1 MRVKLVTT
9 SLNSVERHYSS
20 RFRAS
25 QMVAAIF
32 GTGALLGSAL
42 LTAHILNAEAENY
55 VGDALKHG
63 LDDIGHGVAMAV
75 ENDFMKHDIRDNLGD
90 LESWA
95 DQQGSNYVGSG
106 EILDTLFV
114 VDAYGVDIVHISRDE
129 ETPAY
134 LNGLFGAVPVNS
146 VVGSVPRSGLV
157 VLNGQLAAYGLASLQ
172 DRPTIGD
179 PTDLTVV
186 GLFFLTN
193 DNLNELAHLVDVPKL
208 EFGLASQPLPD
219 SDHSIQISGISGEGI
234 GRLSWPNLKPG
245 NEILARLAPF
255 YLAVSA
261 VMTIL
266 SFFMKGW
273 YRQLIQSILTER
285 ERVKKAAETD
295 SLTGLLNRAGV
306 SALVETSEI
315 REALSKGTCALLY
328 LDVNGFKRL
337 NDSMGHDCGDQA
349 LGVLADRLIG
359 ASRKGDIVAR
369 LGGDEFM
376 ALIFDDDPE
385 KAARKVCARIRKRAA
400 VPVKINEEYL
410 VIGAAMG
417 VAISEPNLSW
427 SDLLLRADAAMYR
440 AKHDNAI
447 AEVLFSDELK
457 GERDKERMVEDRLR
471 KGLQEVGT
479 SRNPFD
485 VVFQPVVDSRGREM
499 AYAEALLRWN
509 DPVLG
514 PVPPSDFIPI
524 AESRGLVPELGKFVI
539 DRCCDAL
546 AATPWLHVSIN
557 VSPLQLVHPDFP
569 DQILEAVGTRGLDPS
584 RIVIEITEN
593 ALIEV
598 PETARQRIEQLSA
611 KGFQFALDDFGTG
624 FASISYLR
632 QFPFS
637 TLKIDRSFV
646 ASLGQDRSSNLLFE
660 SMVRLGE
667 GFHLE
672 VVSEGVE
679 TAIQSEMIARTG
691 CHFQQGFL
699 HARPMSLA
707 ALESFYTQISER
719 RDSA

>member
-1 MRVKLVTT
+1 M
-9 SLNSVERHYSS
+9 
-20 RFRAS
+20 
-25 QMVAAIF
+25 
-32 GTGALLGSAL
+32 
-42 LTAHILNAEAENY
+42 
-55 VGDALKHG
+55 
-63 LDDIGHGVAMAV
+63 
-75 ENDFMKHDIRDNLGD
+75 
-90 LESWA
+90 
-95 DQQGSNYVGSG
+95 
-106 EILDTLFV
+106 
-114 VDAYGVDIVHISRDE
+114 
-129 ETPAY
+129 
-134 LNGLFGAVPVNS
+134 
-146 VVGSVPRSGLV
+146 
-157 VLNGQLAAYGLASLQ
+157 
-172 DRPTIGD
+172 
-179 PTDLTVV
+179 
-186 GLFFLTN
+186 
-193 DNLNELAHLVDVPKL
+193 
-208 EFGLASQPLPD
+208 
-219 SDHSIQISGISGEGI
+219 
-234 GRLSWPNLKPG
+234 
-245 NEILARLAPF
+245 LARLAPF
-255 YLAVSA
+255 YLAVSV
-261 VMTIL
+261 VMTII

-273 YRQLIQSILTER
+273 YHQLIQSTLSER

-349 LGVLADRLIG
+349 LSVLADRLTG

-376 ALIFDDDPE
+376 ALIFDNEPE
-385 KAARKVCARIRKRAA
+385 KATRKVCARIRKRAA
-400 VPVKINEEYL
+400 TPVKIGDVYL
-410 VIGAAMG
+410 VINAAMG

-440 AKHDNAI
+440 AKHDNATT
-447 AEVLFSDELK
+447 EVLFSDELK

-514 PVPPSDFIPI
+514 PVSPADFIPI

-569 DQILEAVGTRGLDPS
+569 GHILDAVRSRNLDPS
-584 RIVIEITEN
+584 RIIIEITEN

-598 PETARQRIEQLSA
+598 PETARQRIEHLR
-611 KGFQFALDDFGTG
+611 KEGFQFALDDFGTG

-632 QFPFS
+632 QLPFS

-646 ASLGQDRSSNLLFE
+646 TSLGQDRSSNLLFE

-707 ALESFYTQISER
+707 ALEGFYSQISER